1 MSGGDVRVDPSRP
14 DPDLI
19 DDSQE
24 LEDCVLQE
32 LEEFISGD
40 EMDPH
45 HDESG
50 LGVRMDQER
59 WWSLLV
65 QAVGGRDRLPKA

>member
-1 MSGGDVRVDPSRP
+1 MGPSGSDSEP
-14 DPDLI
+14 I

-40 EMDPH
+40 ELVPPH
-45 HDESG
+45 EDSEA
-50 LGVRMDQER
+50 GVRVDPER